1 MMRVQDY
8 FRSVGQALAALP
20 VEPVNRLIELLG
32 NAQATGQRVFVFG
45 NGGSA
50 ATASH
55 FVTDMLKGAAFPG
68 QPRLKISC
76 LNDNVP
82 MLTAYANDVGYGAVF
97 VEPLAGLASPGDV
110 ALAISGSGNSEN
122 VLRAMAAAR
131 DLGLRRVGLTGFA
144 GGRLKELC
152 EIAIVVPADSMQV
165 VEDAHLVILHAVMV
179 SLLSAKA

>member
-1 MMRVQDY
+1 MKRVQDY
-8 FRSVGQALAALP
+8 FRSVTQALAAVP
-20 VEPVNRLIELLG
+20 VEPVNRFIELLR

-55 FVTDMLKGAAFPG
+55 FVTDMLKGAAIPG
-68 QPRLKISC
+68 RTRLKISC

-82 MLTAYANDVGYGAVF
+82 MLTAYANDVGYAAVF
-97 VEPLAGLASPGDV
+97 AEPLAGLAVPGDV
-110 ALAISGSGNSEN
+110 VLAISGTGNSEN
-122 VLRAMAAAR
+122 VLRAMAVAR

-152 EIAIVVPADSMQV
+152 EIPIVVPADSMQV
-165 VEDAHLVILHAVMV
+165 IEDVHLAILHAVMV
-179 SLLSAKA
+179 SMFSTEA

>member
-1 MMRVQDY
+1 MIRVEDY
-8 FRSVGQALAALP
+8 FRSVSQALAALP
-20 VEPVNRLIELLG
+20 PAPVKRIIDELK
-32 NAQATGQRVFVFG
+32 QARASGRRVFVFG

-55 FVTDMLKGAAFPG
+55 FVTDMLKGTAVPG
-68 QPRLKISC
+68 QPRLRINC

-97 VEPLAGLASPGDV
+97 AEPLAGLAARGDV

-122 VLRAMAAAR
+122 VLRAMAVAR
-131 DLGLRRVGLTGFA
+131 DLGLLRIGLTGFA

-152 EIAIVVPADSMQV
+152 DIAVVVPSDSMQV
-165 VEDAHLVILHAVMV
+165 IEDAHLVVLHAVMV
-179 SLLSAKA
+179 SMLCPEA